1 MGEDR
6 APLVGGD
13 HLDGELMSVTSPHFL
28 ELLFGPVDQGLHQ
41 LG

>member
-13 HLDGELMSVTSPHFL
+13 YLDGELVSITSSHFP